1 MAGLRHPN
9 GRTPAATPTLKL
21 SHDFIRARAC
31 REAAQL
37 PRYRITAGEPTLE
50 YRRLLDRVPEAS
62 EIT

>member
-21 SHDFIRARAC
+21 IMTSSGH
-31 REAAQL
+31 EPAAK
-37 PRYRITAGEPTLE
+37 PPSYRRYRITAGEPTLE